1 MTRSIR
7 YSVLTA
13 AVLLGSTAIASAG
26 AGPGQSAKEALAL
39 VSLMKTQGLTTTAA
53 PDPSD
58 PGRFVAAMLI
68 PDVQLLVVAAKSTA
82 ADYLASQ
89 IGQRQFQEVYATL
102 NATAVPDTKLFFQD
116 MGCDGL
122 TDSGIDIMYER
133 GKDQTIF
140 DRDWKR
146 QKMSKA
152 DYEAKVEKADDQ
164 YGRILALLTQSL
176 QAAPVAPGR

>member
-1 MTRSIR
+1 
-7 YSVLTA
+7 
-13 AVLLGSTAIASAG
+13 
-26 AGPGQSAKEALAL
+26 
-39 VSLMKTQGLTTTAA
+39 
-53 PDPSD
+53 
-58 PGRFVAAMLI
+58 MLI

-122 TDSGIDIMYER
+122 TDSGIDIMYEH

-146 QKMSKA
+146 QKISKA

-164 YGRILALLTQSL
+164 YGQILALLTQSL

>member
-1 MTRSIR
+1 MTRTTMGSM
-7 YSVLTA
+7 LA
-13 AVLLGSTAIASAG
+13 ASALLGFSGVASAG
-26 AGPGQSAKEALAL
+26 GGQGQSSKAATAL
-39 VSLMKTQGLTTTAA
+39 VSLMKSQGVDVAAA
-53 PDPSD
+53 PDPSH
-58 PGRFVAAMLI
+58 PGRFIAALLI
-68 PDVQLLVVAAKSTA
+68 PDVQLLVIAANSKTPEYVAA
-82 ADYLASQ
+82 Q
-89 IGQRQFQEVYATL
+89 ISQRQFREVYTTL